1 MIERRKRRTISIN
14 LTEPKSNINFFFFHF
29 FLPDGFL
36 AFLMSPLSNFYY
48 AFFLS
53 GNKAEERRR
62 EKPKFKCL

>member
-1 MIERRKRRTISIN
+1 MIERLKRRTISIN
-14 LTEPKSNINFFFFHF
+14 LTEPKNNIFFFFHF

-36 AFLMSPLSNFYY
+36 AFLMSSLSNFYF

-53 GNKAEERRR
+53 GDKAEEGRR